1 MEWGLF
7 TCGYQ
12 RLPLEKAFADAAAFG
27 YDYIELWGGRPH
39 AYAPDLLRGEIAG
52 VRRLMDQYE
61 MPVRVYTPEHN
72 AYPFNYMQGTELQWQ
87 DSMDYL
93 KLGLQCA
100 KELGADSILMSVGHS
115 GFVPKEESRERLLKS
130 LRYLIMEAE
139 RLEQK
144 IVLETLTP
152 FESDTCTHLSE
163 LKEVLDEVNS
173 PMLQGMCDVVPPY
186 VQGEDPADYVRVL
199 GNRMAH
205 LHLVDNDGV
214 SDTHLIPGEGN
225 MNLKTIL
232 SEMRGAGYDGTATLE
247 LVTNYIDDPSGAA
260 KLALE
265 RAKELLV

>member
-1 MEWGLF
+1 MKWGLF

-12 RLPLEKAFADAAAFG
+12 RLPLQKAFADATAFG

-39 AYAPDLLRGEIAG
+39 AYIPDLLHGEIAE
-52 VRRLMDQYE
+52 VRRLIDKYE

-72 AYPFNYMQGTELQWQ
+72 AYPFNYMQGTELQWRS
-87 DSMDYL
+87 SMDYL
-93 KLGLQCA
+93 KSGLQCA
-100 KELGADSILMSVGHS
+100 RELGASYMLMSVGHS
-115 GFVPKEESRERLLKS
+115 GFAPKEESRERLLKS
-130 LRYLIMEAE
+130 LRYLCIEAE
-139 RLEQK
+139 RLEQR

-152 FESDTCTHLSE
+152 FESDTCTHLTE
-163 LKEVLDEVNS
+163 LQEILDEVDS
-173 PMLQGMCDVVPPY
+173 PMVLGMCDVVPPY
-186 VQGEDPADYVRVL
+186 VQGEDPADYARVL

-232 SEMRGAGYDGTATLE
+232 TEMRGAGYDGTATLE
-247 LVTNYIDDPSGAA
+247 LVTNYIDDPSSAA